1 MAFLGMGK
9 KKEENPT
16 GTPFPDVNMPVMD
29 QYGFDPNQQQAYG
42 QYPYY
47 PPQQAQSYPQQPA
60 GQMPGSMPM
69 QQQPDQSL
77 SSEKVGEIVEAV
89 VQEKWKSVEADL
101 AKTTEWKDDFNAK
114 LSEMNQRIDDLKGNI
129 DNLQKAVL
137 GKVSEYDENLKG
149 VGTEIM
155 AMEKVFSKVL
165 PTLTDSINKLQRFS
179 DNPALIK
186 KKV

>member
-1 MAFLGMGK
+1 MGK

-101 AKTTEWKDDFNAK
+101 AKTTEWKDDFNTK